1 MTIERREELLT
12 KPYWD
17 YHDISEYLDCGS
29 TKAIQIK
36 NQALR
41 EFGGSIRYLSQYVTI
56 DSVMECIGTT
66 REREIEVIRK
76 LKEDSKEESEA

>member
-12 KPYWD
+12 KPHWD
-17 YHDISEYLDCGS
+17 YNDIAEYLECGS

-41 EFGGSIRYLSQYVTI
+41 EFGGSIRYLTHYVTI
-56 DSVMECIGTT
+56 DSVLKCVGTT
-66 REREIEVIRK
+66 RDREIEVLNQIK
-76 LKEDSKEESEA
+76 NQNKESEV

>member
-12 KPYWD
+12 KPHWD
-17 YHDISEYLDCGS
+17 YHDISEYLDCGV

-41 EFGGSIRYLSQYVTI
+41 EFGGSIRYLSQYVTV
-56 DSVMECIGTT
+56 DSVMNCIGTT
-66 REREIEVIRK
+66 REREIEMIRK
-76 LKEDSKEESEA
+76 IKSEESEA

>member
-1 MTIERREELLT
+1 MTLERKKELLT
-12 KPYWD
+12 KPHWT
-17 YHDISEYLDCGS
+17 YHDIAEYLNCGT

-41 EFGGSIRYLSQYVTI
+41 EFGGSIRYLSQCVTV

-66 REREIEVIRK
+66 RDIEIEKIRK
-76 LKEDSKEESEA
+76 LSNEEESEA

>member
-12 KPYWD
+12 KPHWD
-17 YHDISEYLDCGS
+17 YHDISEYLGCGV

-41 EFGGSIRYLSQYVTI
+41 EFGGSIRYLSQYVTV
-56 DSVMECIGTT
+56 DSVMNCIGTT
-66 REREIEVIRK
+66 REREIEIIRK
-76 LKEDSKEESEA
+76 IKSDESEA

>member
-1 MTIERREELLT
+1 MTIERRQELLT

-17 YHDISEYLDCGS
+17 YHDIAEYLECGT

-41 EFGGSIRYLSQYVTI
+41 EFGGSIRYLSQYVTV
-56 DSVMECIGTT
+56 DSVMNCIGTT
-66 REREIEVIRK
+66 RETEINVILK
-76 LKEDSKEESEA
+76 LKEESKKESEA